1 METEKLNSKGMLWTG
16 WVITSLCVLF
26 LIVDG
31 GMKAIKSIPSM
42 EGSVQLGWP
51 ENLVQGAGLI
61 LLVCTAL
68 YLIPRTAIL
77 GAILLTGYLGGA
89 TAIMVRTNTPYLFP
103 IVFGVFVWVGIFLR
117 NEKLRTLI
125 PLNKVK

>member
-1 METEKLNSKGMLWTG
+1 MEKEKTNSKAMIWTG
-16 WVITSLCVLF
+16 RIISTLCVLF

-31 GMKAIKSIPSM
+31 GMKAIKAMPSM

-51 ENLVQGAGLI
+51 ENLVQSAGLI

-89 TAIMVRTNTPYLFP
+89 TAIMVRTDTPYLFP
-103 IVFGVFVWVGIFLR
+103 VIFGIFVWAGIFLR
-117 NEKLRTLI
+117 NEKLRKLI
-125 PLNKVK
+125 PLNKAE

>member
-1 METEKLNSKGMLWTG
+1 MEMKKSNSKGVLWTG
-16 WVITSLCVLF
+16 WIITVLCVLF

-31 GMKAIKSIPSM
+31 GMKAIKAIPSM

-51 ENLVQGAGLI
+51 ENLVQSAGMI
-61 LLVCTAL
+61 LLACTTL

-89 TAIMVRTNTPYLFP
+89 TAIMVRSDTPYFFP
-103 IVFGVFVWVGIFLR
+103 IIFGVLVWAGIFLR
-117 NEKLRTLI
+117 NEKLRKLLPITRAE
-125 PLNKVK
+125 

>member
-61 LLVCTAL
+61 LLACTAL

>member
-1 METEKLNSKGMLWTG
+1 METKKLNSKGMLWTG

-61 LLVCTAL
+61 LLACTAL

-125 PLNKVK
+125 PLKKVE

>member
-1 METEKLNSKGMLWTG
+1 METEKTNSKGMLWTG
-16 WVITSLCVLF
+16 RIITALCVLF

-31 GMKAIKSIPSM
+31 GMKLVKAIPSM
-42 EGSVQLGWP
+42 EGTVRLGWP

-61 LLVCTAL
+61 LLGCTVL

-89 TAIMVRTNTPYLFP
+89 TAVMVRADTPYFFP
-103 IVFGVFVWVGIFLR
+103 IIFGVFVWVGIFLR

-125 PLNKVK
+125 PLNKVE